1 MVLNPFTYTIFQSS
15 SNHQE
20 RTDSRRGLN
29 TDETRLK
36 SPLEGEREGG
46 GGGGVSVYFLLSLYP
61 TASLLVSV
69 NNQSQAAGC
78 RMDVELL
85 VFHARPSLLCRRS
98 VTRNVDL
105 DKLDLCYCLSRYW
118 GA

>member
-15 SNHQE
+15 SNHRE

-36 SPLEGEREGG
+36 SPLEGEGG
-46 GGGGVSVYFLLSLYP
+46 GSVYFLLSLYP
-61 TASLLVSV
+61 TASLLVSL

-98 VTRNVDL
+98 VTGNVDP

>member
-29 TDETRLK
+29 IDETRLK
-36 SPLEGEREGG
+36 SPLEGERGG
-46 GGGGVSVYFLLSLYP
+46 GG
-61 TASLLVSV
+61 
-69 NNQSQAAGC
+69 
-78 RMDVELL
+78 
-85 VFHARPSLLCRRS
+85 PSLLCRRS
-98 VTRNVDL
+98 VTRNVDP

>member
-15 SNHQE
+15 SNHRE

-36 SPLEGEREGG
+36 SPLEGEGG
-46 GGGGVSVYFLLSLYP
+46 GEVSVYFLLSLYP
-61 TASLLVSV
+61 TASFVVSL

-98 VTRNVDL
+98 VTRNV
-105 DKLDLCYCLSRYW
+105 RRPRQT
-118 GA
+118 